1 MAVYDGTTKERMGS
15 AHGNYKMKKGRISNE
30 ETDRVVFKLPFVPVL
45 LPRFSKVLSRSPGPV
60 STHASKY
67 R

>member
-1 MAVYDGTTKERMGS
+1 MAVYEGITKERMGS

-45 LPRFSKVLSRSPGPV
+45 PSSF
-60 STHASKY
+60 
-67 R
+67 